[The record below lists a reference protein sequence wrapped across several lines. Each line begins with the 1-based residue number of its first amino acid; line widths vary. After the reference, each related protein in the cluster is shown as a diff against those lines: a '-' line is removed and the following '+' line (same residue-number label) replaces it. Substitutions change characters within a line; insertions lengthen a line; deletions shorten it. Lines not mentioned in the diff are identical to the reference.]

1 MQKALPIISWSM
13 ALSQEMNTHF
23 SLFTIRISGAAV
35 KNYTTA
41 VDKKYSHM
49 LVHHVSC
56 FSCYFFLTIWNSLNS
71 FWKKKLR
78 LMSCEDINFFQH
90 WKLVT
95 IPCLVFLHHYGESE
109 ILNSES
115 QHWCFAFFVFHCC
128 WQFLSSFSS
137 HFPYGLYLAQIVI
150 CNINEK
156 LNNNFKT
163 KTKIHYSFIN
173 YLS

>member
-71 FWKKKLR
+71 LCKKKIKIDVMWGYKFFSTLKIESYNTLLNFSPSLWGIRDFKLWKPALMLCILR
-78 LMSCEDINFFQH
+78 LSLLLAISLLIFF
-90 WKLVT
+90 
-95 IPCLVFLHHYGESE
+95 
-109 ILNSES
+109 
-115 QHWCFAFFVFHCC
+115 
-128 WQFLSSFSS
+128 SFSIWALPGTDCDLQ
-137 HFPYGLYLAQIVI
+137 H
-150 CNINEK
+150 K
-156 LNNNFKT
+156 W
-163 KTKIHYSFIN
+163 KIK
-173 YLS
+173 